1 MARCHKADRISDCF
15 LQHVICIQSSK
26 SNGAHW
32 YIHLFSSTYPYKG
45 PKEGL
50 ESIPAA
56 TAIRR
61 STLVRSGR
69 KRIANLPQWQS
80 VWGMFA
86 ESMSVGSQTQYYP
99 NKVAVFVYVNKCKN
113 CSVVSLPSR
122 SKYFSLHM
130 LQDDHPCREKY
141 LWSLKLDDSVAYSL
155 GPNFIFFQ
163 RKPAWM
169 QDKEKEAHKAVV
181 FSSWWASSFVWAM
194 WSK

>member
-1 MARCHKADRISDCF
+1 MEHIGIFIYSLLLILTR
-15 LQHVICIQSSK
+15 VPK
-26 SNGAHW
+26 SAWSLSQLPQPLGQVGGN
-32 YIHLFSSTYPYKG
+32 
-45 PKEGL
+45 
-50 ESIPAA
+50 
-56 TAIRR
+56 
-61 STLVRSGR
+61 

-86 ESMSVGSQTQYYP
+86 ESMSVGSQTQYYL

-163 RKPAWM
+163 RKPPWM

-181 FSSWWASSFVWAM
+181 FFSWWASSFVWAM